1 MQSVYWKENKGCL
14 PIKILELFQFTLLQ
28 SKTLK
33 FEFSKK
39 STIFTPKFKEIQMQT
54 YTTQEELLAL
64 YNKPLLE
71 LVFEAATVHRLH
83 HNPRE
88 VQMSSLLSIKTGGCA
103 EDCGYCPQAARYSTD
118 VEAEKLMTV
127 ESVLSQAKIAKENG
141 SSRLCMGAAWREVR
155 DNKDFDNVI
164 EMVQGVNDLDMEV
177 CCTLGM
183 LNEKQAVRLKKAGL
197 FAYNHNLDTSADYY
211 DDVISTREYEDRL
224 NTIDNARKAGISVC
238 SGGIIGMGEAIEDRI
253 GLLMSY
259 MKMDTPPESI
269 PINALVA
276 VEGTPM
282 EDQKPIEQ
290 WEMIRMVATTRIAF
304 PKSVVRLSAGRT
316 KMSMEGQALCFM
328 AGASSIFAGD
338 KLLTT
343 PNPEFNEDK
352 EMFEI
357 LGLVTKEPFQEGEKP
372 VTEPDEIILDRKRK
386 EKERAEELAEARKN
400 IPSDFQPRKVTSV
413 K

>member
-1 MQSVYWKENKGCL
+1 MKINPRYTSKESL
-14 PIKILELFQFTLLQ
+14 LE
-28 SKTLK
+28 
-33 FEFSKK
+33 
-39 STIFTPKFKEIQMQT
+39 
-54 YTTQEELLAL
+54 L

-71 LVFEAATVHRLH
+71 LVFEAATIHREF

-88 VQMSSLLSIKTGGCA
+88 VQMSSLLSIKTGGCS
-103 EDCGYCPQAARYSTD
+103 EDCGYCPQAARYHTD
-118 VEAEKLMTV
+118 VKAHKLM
-127 ESVLSQAKIAKENG
+127 SVDSVIEQAKNAKANG
-141 SSRLCMGAAWREVR
+141 SSRLCMGAAWREIR

-164 EMVQGVNDLDMEV
+164 EMVQAVNDMEV

-183 LNEKQAVRLKKAGL
+183 MNETQAVRLKNAGL
-197 FAYNHNLDTSADYY
+197 FAYIHNLDTSKEFYG
-211 DDVISTREYEDRL
+211 DVISTREYEERL
-224 NTIDNARKAGISVC
+224 TTIANARKAGITVC

-259 MKMDTPPESI
+259 MEMEMPPESI

-276 VEGTPM
+276 IEGTPL

-304 PKSVVRLSAGRT
+304 PETIVRLSAGRT
-316 KMSMEGQALCFM
+316 KMNMEGQALCFM
-328 AGASSIFAGD
+328 AGAGSIFAGD

-357 LGLVTKEPFQEGEKP
+357 LGLIAKKSFADGEKP
-372 VTEPDEIILDRKRK
+372 VTQPDEISIQRKQKEAARAAELDAASVKLK
-386 EKERAEELAEARKN
+386 EPFE
-400 IPSDFQPRKVTSV
+400 PRKVTVSN
-413 K
+413 